1 MPSSAPRRL
10 GVLFVAL
17 ALALAV
23 PAAAQASWGSIAI
36 DPETGK
42 RGIAAGKGTAKAAK
56 DAAKN
61 RCGDP
66 HCKSAVWVSNG
77 WGATVKKKS
86 GLYVSGI
93 GATKAK
99 AIANARKRAGETA
112 PLYATVFS
120 GYS

>member
-1 MPSSAPRRL
+1 MLSAPRRL
-10 GVLFVAL
+10 GALLFVL
-17 ALALAV
+17 VLLLAV

-36 DPETGK
+36 EPETGK

-66 HCKSAVWVSNG
+66 HCKSAVWVFNG
-77 WGATVKKKS
+77 WGATVQKKS

-93 GATKAK
+93 GTTKAK
-99 AIANARKRAGETA
+99 AIANARKRANEKA
-112 PLYATVFS
+112 PLVATVFS